1 MIVIVKNNRG
11 KRRLMMQAS
20 NKTNLLRRVRKADSS
35 GSVETVVW
43 KLLEARMRLRLVD
56 GRLRGKN
63 RKTG

>member
-1 MIVIVKNNRG
+1 MIVIVRNNRG

-20 NKTNLLRRVRKADSS
+20 NKTNLLRRVRKAGSS